1 MCLQMLNMIPQ
12 HFCSVINSGPALSP
26 GFPLSSVA
34 PWHPYKSTT
43 IGDGPRKS
51 TLCFKWEMCAVPS
64 LNCSHNC
71 FWNQYNASWYISSS
85 LTCAHSGNL
94 FLERGCWI
102 NVISMF
108 SSKDWFIFPLPFP
121 LWNIFFIN
129 DLWNHTEEM
138 LPLEAGSPSPP
149 WVRIVI
155 WVMLLLA
162 GVRWL
167 WLWHFHSHLRSSV
180 WTCKQI
186 EIAESY
192 RCLGF
197 LFTCWAKW
205 LMSLQ
210 CCHLPIPKNVFEVFT
225 PKNSSYL
232 RAAIYDKCLYD
243 FTQASPPFAYLSIH
257 ETVKKR
263 HHKPL
268 QHKRHLFQDKIIR
281 VRTDCM
287 YSPLKGKQWLVL
299 LTLNCTKH
307 HNNFREQT
315 SKTGWSCRL
324 WRSHSVADLLLFVN
338 SFCHVYGIHF
348 VLHKCQH
355 ST

>member
-1 MCLQMLNMIPQ
+1 MSSA
-12 HFCSVINSGPALSP
+12 CS
-26 GFPLSSVA
+26 A
-34 PWHPYKSTT
+34 PRTDS
-43 IGDGPRKS
+43 
-51 TLCFKWEMCAVPS
+51 F
-64 LNCSHNC
+64 
-71 FWNQYNASWYISSS
+71 
-85 LTCAHSGNL
+85 
-94 FLERGCWI
+94 
-102 NVISMF
+102 
-108 SSKDWFIFPLPFP
+108 FPLPFP

-180 WTCKQI
+180 WTCKQMHGN
-186 EIAESY
+186 
-192 RCLGF
+192 RNCRKLQMPRL

-243 FTQASPPFAYLSIH
+243 FFYYTSFPSICLPLRSWNSKEAPP
-257 ETVKKR
+257 
-263 HHKPL
+263 
-268 QHKRHLFQDKIIR
+268 
-281 VRTDCM
+281 
-287 YSPLKGKQWLVL
+287 
-299 LTLNCTKH
+299 
-307 HNNFREQT
+307 QT
-315 SKTGWSCRL
+315 PAT
-324 WRSHSVADLLLFVN
+324 
-338 SFCHVYGIHF
+338 
-348 VLHKCQH
+348 
-355 ST
+355 